1 MANEKVYV
9 LDSRGSPLKPTAR
22 NAKVRLL
29 LKEKKAVIVKYKP
42 FTIRL
47 VKGG

>member
-9 LDSRGSPLKPTAR
+9 LDSSGSPLKPTAR